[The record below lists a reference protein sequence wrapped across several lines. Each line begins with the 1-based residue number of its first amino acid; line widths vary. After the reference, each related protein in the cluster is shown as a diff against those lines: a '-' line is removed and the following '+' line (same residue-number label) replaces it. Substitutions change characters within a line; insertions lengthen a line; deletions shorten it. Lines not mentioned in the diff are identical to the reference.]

1 MIVDPPRKPLEAI
14 SRMPECYQV
23 IFRLDN
29 ERMGS
34 VDAWQIAR
42 LLPLS
47 IGRYPAA
54 DKYRSRKRL
63 LLEVSSWDL

>member
-1 MIVDPPRKPLEAI
+1 VIVDPPRKPHEAI

-23 IFRLDN
+23 IFRFDN

-42 LLPLS
+42 L
-47 IGRYPAA
+47 
-54 DKYRSRKRL
+54 
-63 LLEVSSWDL
+63 